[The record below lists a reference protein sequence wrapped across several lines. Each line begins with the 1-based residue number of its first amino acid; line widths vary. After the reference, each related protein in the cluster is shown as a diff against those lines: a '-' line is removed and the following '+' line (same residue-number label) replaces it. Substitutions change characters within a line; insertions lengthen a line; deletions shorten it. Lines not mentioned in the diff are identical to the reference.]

1 MSDLIT
7 QEQTPPVMEIRE
19 QTAGPLVVVGK
30 ESKNKKFSLP
40 KVDISKIVLL
50 LRQHGVSIAM
60 NLVILGVVCLLLFF
74 QMKWNKAG
82 SKVVGRIEEEKVI
95 ENLKKNLDLDKD
107 TNKTAGQKNTKEN
120 NLVKQEKEIAGTK
133 SESRAV
139 KVDNSK
145 YVIEANRL
153 YEQGDYRGAA
163 DFYEKGLDKSM
174 PFLNEDFV
182 MYRMGDSYLMSE
194 RYEEAA
200 KVFQTLNNDYINSP
214 YHFKS
219 RLKVGEC
226 YAGMGEFE
234 KARKTLYTV
243 VAQEGKCSSSDD
255 KSVVVDAYF
264 KIADYYMKESQ
275 RLRKATAVGTSS
287 SVRSL
292 ASR

>member
-7 QEQTPPVMEIRE
+7 QEQTQPVTEIRE
-19 QTAGPLVVVGK
+19 QTAGPLVVIGK

-40 KVDISKIVLL
+40 RVDISKIVLL
-50 LRQHGVSIAM
+50 LRQYGVSIAM
-60 NLVILGVVCLLLFF
+60 NLVILGVVCLLFF
-74 QMKWNKAG
+74 YQMKWNKAG
-82 SKVVGRIEEEKVI
+82 NKVVGYIDEKKAT
-95 ENLKKNLDLDKD
+95 ENLIKNLDIDKD
-107 TNKTAGQKNTKEN
+107 TNKTAGQTQTKEN
-120 NLVKQEKEIAGTK
+120 DLVRQEKEISDSK
-133 SESRAV
+133 NESRAV

-153 YEQGDYRGAA
+153 YEQGDYRDAA

-182 MYRMGDSYLMSE
+182 MYRMGDCYLMSG

-214 YHFKS
+214 YYFKS
-219 RLKVGEC
+219 RLKVGES
-226 YAGMGEFE
+226 YAGMGEFG

-243 VAQEGKCSSSDD
+243 VAQEGKCSSNDD

-264 KIADYYMKESQ
+264 KIADYYMKEAQ

>member
-7 QEQTPPVMEIRE
+7 QDQPQAVTEIRE

-40 KVDISKIVLL
+40 KADISKIVLL
-50 LRQHGVSIAM
+50 LQQYGVSIAI
-60 NLVILGVVCLLLFF
+60 NLVILVLVCLLFLY
-74 QMKWNKAG
+74 QINRSKSGN
-82 SKVVGRIEEEKVI
+82 KVVGYIGEEKII
-95 ENLKKNLDLDKD
+95 ENLKKTLDVDKD

-120 NLVKQEKEIAGTK
+120 NLVKQEKEISGTK
-133 SESRAV
+133 NESRAG

-153 YEQGDYRGAA
+153 YEQGDYKRAA
-163 DFYEKGLDKSM
+163 AFYEKGLDKSM
-174 PFLNEDFV
+174 LFLNEDFV
-182 MYRMGDSYLMSE
+182 MYRLGDSYLMSE
-194 RYEEAA
+194 RYEEAV

-226 YAGMGEFE
+226 YAGMGEFG

-243 VAQEGKCSSSDD
+243 VAQEGKCSSRDD

-264 KIADYYMKESQ
+264 KIADYYMMESQ
-275 RLRKATAVGTSS
+275 RLRKATDVGTGSS
-287 SVRSL
+287 NRSL
-292 ASR
+292 ASK

>member
-7 QEQTPPVMEIRE
+7 QEQTQPVTEIRE
-19 QTAGPLVVVGK
+19 QTAGPLVVIGK

-40 KVDISKIVLL
+40 RVDISKIVLL
-50 LRQHGVSIAM
+50 LRQYGVSIAM
-60 NLVILGVVCLLLFF
+60 NLVILGVVCLLFF
-74 QMKWNKAG
+74 YQMKWNKAG
-82 SKVVGRIEEEKVI
+82 NKVVGYIDEKKAT
-95 ENLKKNLDLDKD
+95 ENLIKNLDIDKD
-107 TNKTAGQKNTKEN
+107 TNKTAGQTQTKEN
-120 NLVKQEKEIAGTK
+120 DLVRQEKEISDSK
-133 SESRAV
+133 NESRAV

-153 YEQGDYRGAA
+153 YEQGDYRDAA

-182 MYRMGDSYLMSE
+182 MYRMGDCYLMSG

-214 YHFKS
+214 YYFKS
-219 RLKVGEC
+219 RLKVGES
-226 YAGMGEFE
+226 YAGMGEFG

-243 VAQEGKCSSSDD
+243 VAQEGKCSSRDD

-264 KIADYYMKESQ
+264 KIADYYMMESQ
-275 RLRKATAVGTSS
+275 RLRKATDVGTGSS
-287 SVRSL
+287 NRSL
-292 ASR
+292 ASK

>member
-7 QEQTPPVMEIRE
+7 QDQTPPLMEIHE

-50 LRQHGVSIAM
+50 LRRYGVTVAM
-60 NLVILGVVCLLLFF
+60 NLVILGVVCLLFFF
-74 QMKWNKAG
+74 QIKWNKAG
-82 SKVVGRIEEEKVI
+82 NKVVGRIDEEKVI
-95 ENLKKNLDLDKD
+95 ENLIKKLDMDKV
-107 TNKTAGQKNTKEN
+107 TNKTAGQKQTKEN
-120 NLVKQEKEIAGTK
+120 NLVKQEKEMPGSM
-133 SESRAV
+133 SESHAV

-153 YEQGDYRGAA
+153 YEQGDYRDAA

-182 MYRMGDSYLMSE
+182 MYRMGDCYLMSG

-200 KVFQTLNNDYINSP
+200 EVFQTLNNDYINSP

-219 RLKVGEC
+219 RLKAGEC
-226 YAGMGEFE
+226 YAGMGEFG

-243 VAQEGKCSSSDD
+243 VAQEGKCSSNDD

-264 KIADYYMKESQ
+264 KIADYYMKEAQ
-275 RLRKATAVGTSS
+275 RLRKATAVGTTSIAF
-287 SVRSL
+287 R
-292 ASR
+292 